1 MKLNRN
7 YDKWEEWQKIAYPLC
22 RNKKQLEEYELIEEI
37 RIGRNYIFLIDVP
50 ELPDRGFMRL
60 FLNGH
65 NFQSGG
71 TIEYGKK
78 RLAQFAEGI
87 RNKTLRVSYDTP
99 LYYDLEF

>member
-50 ELPDRGFMRL
+50 ERPDRGFMRL
-60 FLNGH
+60 FLNGV
-65 NFQSGG
+65 NYQSGG

-78 RLAQFAEGI
+78 RLAHFAEGI

-99 LYYDLEF
+99 LYYD

>member
-22 RNKKQLEEYELIEEI
+22 HDKKELERYELIEEI
-37 RIGRNYIFLIDVP
+37 RIGKNYIFLIDIP
-50 ELPDRGFMRL
+50 ELPNRGFMRL

-87 RNKTLRVSYDTP
+87 KNKTLRVPYDTP
-99 LYYDLEF
+99 LYYD

>member
-22 RNKKQLEEYELIEEI
+22 HDKKELERYELIEEI
-37 RIGRNYIFLIDVP
+37 RIGKNYIFLIDIP
-50 ELPDRGFMRL
+50 ELPNRGFMRL

-87 RNKTLRVSYDTP
+87 RNKTFSYT
-99 LYYDLEF
+99 